1 MSQEK
6 FPKAKRNKPSASP
19 IQGWQIE
26 GREWWLWSL
35 AVVVT
40 LVLTFGI
47 VSLTYF
53 QLHPQVEG
61 TYWTDLKEWVRGLA
75 CVVLLFD
82 VYTLYQHLQLQRMRR
97 RMAERDQLFQLIT
110 ENAADMIAVV
120 DGAGQRIYNSPA
132 YQHVLG
138 YSDEELKTTSSIEQI
153 HPDDRQ
159 RVLEAA
165 HKARSTGQGQRL
177 EYRIRHKDGS
187 WRILESTA
195 SAVRNAK
202 GKTEKLVI
210 VNRDISERKR
220 AEEMLAHNAFHD
232 GLTNL
237 PNRALFLDRL
247 QRALVLSKRHT
258 DYKFAVLFIDVDE
271 FKVFNDSLGHKVGD
285 EVLIQIGLRLT
296 SSLREVDTISRPQVG
311 QAQKDDTL
319 ARLGG
324 DEYTILLEDIRNPS
338 DAIRVAERLQSK
350 LAVPFTVQGYEIVVN
365 ASVGIALSTAACA
378 HAEDLL
384 RDANIAM
391 FRAKRAG
398 KARCEVF
405 DTAMHEGAVRRLE
418 LETELRKALE
428 LGEFRTHYQ
437 PIISLKT
444 GRITG
449 FEALT
454 RWQHGDRLL
463 SPAEFIAVAD
473 ETGLIIP
480 MNRILLREACEQ
492 LRTWHAQFPAEQP
505 LSMSVNITSKEFAL
519 PSLAKGIGETL
530 KQTGLDPNHLQ
541 LEITET
547 IAMGDPEKAA
557 SVFSELKALGVRL
570 SVDDFGTGY
579 SSLSRLQRFPVDS
592 LKIDRAFIS
601 QMDSDVESQKIV
613 QVIIMLAQTLG
624 LVTVAE
630 GTETEEQV
638 NQLKELDCGFA
649 QGYYFSKPADQETIS
664 DLLLKVNG
672 RAATPA
678 RAIAALA
685 GGLAVI
691 LSEVVASL
699 REATTRSK
707 DRYSILAGGKPTL
720 RNKINYDSGC
730 GVAIGVLRL
739 RTPIRKRIGV
749 LRSG

>member
-1 MSQEK
+1 MKQRK
-6 FPKAKRNKPSASP
+6 TPTAKSAKP

-40 LVLTFGI
+40 VVLTFGI
-47 VSLTYF
+47 VSLTFF
-53 QLHPQVEG
+53 QLHPPTEG
-61 TYWTDLKEWVRGLA
+61 SYWLQLKEWVRGLA

-82 VYTLYQHLQLQRMRR
+82 IYTLYQHMQLQRIRR
-97 RMAERDQLFQLIT
+97 RLAERDQLFQLIT

-132 YQHVLG
+132 YEHVLG
-138 YSDEELKTTSSIEQI
+138 YSSEELRTTSSIDQV
-153 HPDDRQ
+153 HPDDRA

-177 EYRIRHKDGS
+177 EYRIRHKDGT

-195 SAVRNAK
+195 SAVRDPK

-247 QRALVLSKRHT
+247 QRAFALSKRHA
-258 DYKFAVLFIDVDE
+258 DYVFAVLFVDIDE
-271 FKVFNDSLGHKVGD
+271 FKVFNDSLGHTVGD
-285 EVLIQIGLRLT
+285 EVLIQIGQRLT
-296 SSLREVDTISRPQVG
+296 ASLREVDTISRPHLTES
-311 QAQKDDTL
+311 AKDDTL
-319 ARLGG
+319 ARVGG
-324 DEYTILLEDIRNPS
+324 DEYTVLLEDIRNPS
-338 DAIRVAERLQSK
+338 DAIRVAERLQSR
-350 LAVPFTVQGYEIVVN
+350 LSAPFAVHGYEIVIT
-365 ASVGIALSTAACA
+365 ASVGIALSSAACA

-391 FRAKRAG
+391 YRAKRTG

-405 DTAMHEGAVRRLE
+405 DTAMHAGALRRLD

-454 RWQHGDRLL
+454 RWQHGGRLL
-463 SPAEFIAVAD
+463 APVEFIAVAD

-480 MNRILLREACEQ
+480 MNRLLLREACEQ
-492 LRTWHAQFPAEQP
+492 LRTWHAQFPTETP
-505 LSMSVNITSKEFAL
+505 LTMSVNITSKEFAY
-519 PSLAKGIGETL
+519 PNLAKGIGETL
-530 KQTGLDPNHLQ
+530 KQTGVDPGNVQ

-579 SSLSRLQRFPVDS
+579 SSLSRLQQFPVDS

-601 QMDSDVESQKIV
+601 QMDSDPESRKIV
-613 QVIIMLAQTLG
+613 QIIIMLAQNLG

-638 NQLKELDCGFA
+638 NQLKALDCGFA
-649 QGYYFSKPADQETIS
+649 QGYFFSKPADHVAIS
-664 DLLLKVNG
+664 DLLLKVNTSG
-672 RAATPA
+672 
-678 RAIAALA
+678 
-685 GGLAVI
+685 
-691 LSEVVASL
+691 
-699 REATTRSK
+699 K
-707 DRYSILAGGKPTL
+707 KPTAIQAL
-720 RNKINYDSGC
+720 QATA
-730 GVAIGVLRL
+730 GV
-739 RTPIRKRIGV
+739 
-749 LRSG
+749 

>member
-1 MSQEK
+1 MDQED
-6 FPKAKRNKPSASP
+6 FSTVNPARPASIP
-19 IQGWQIE
+19 IQRRKIE
-26 GREWWLWSL
+26 GREWWLWGL

-47 VSLTYF
+47 VSLTFF
-53 QLHPQVEG
+53 QLHPQTEG
-61 TYWTDLKEWVRGLA
+61 SYWSDLREWVRGLA

-82 VYTLYQHLQLQRMRR
+82 IYTLYQHLQLQRIRR
-97 RMAERDQLFQLIT
+97 QLAERDQLFQLIT

-120 DGAGQRIYNSPA
+120 DGAGRRIYNSPA

-138 YSDEELKTTSSIEQI
+138 YSAEELNTTSSIEQI
-153 HPDDRQ
+153 HPDDCQ

-195 SAVRNAK
+195 SAIRNAK
-202 GKTEKLVI
+202 GETEKLVI

-220 AEEMLAHNAFHD
+220 AEEMLAHSAFHD

-258 DYKFAVLFIDVDE
+258 DYKFAVLFIDIDE

-285 EVLIQIGLRLT
+285 EVLVHIGERLT
-296 SSLREVDTISRPQVG
+296 TSLREVDTISRPQVSESP
-311 QAQKDDTL
+311 KDDTL

-338 DAIRVAERLQSK
+338 DAIRVAERLQSR
-350 LAVPFTVQGYEIVVN
+350 LAVPFTVQGYEIVVA
-365 ASVGIALSTAACA
+365 ASVGIVLSTTAYA

-391 FRAKRAG
+391 YRAKRTG

-405 DTAMHEGAVRRLE
+405 DTAMHEGAVKRLE
-418 LETELRKALE
+418 LETQLRKGLE

-454 RWQHGDRLL
+454 RWQRGERLL
-463 SPAEFIAVAD
+463 APAEFIAVAD
-473 ETGLIIP
+473 ETGLILP

-492 LRTWHAQFPAEQP
+492 LRSWHEQFPAEP
-505 LSMSVNITSKEFAL
+505 SLTMSVNITSKEFAH
-519 PSLAKGIGETL
+519 PNLAKGIGETL
-530 KQTGLDPNHLQ
+530 KQTGLDPNNLQ

-557 SVFSELKALGVRL
+557 SVLSELKALGVRL

-579 SSLSRLQRFPVDS
+579 SSLSRLQQFPVDS

-601 QMDSDVESQKIV
+601 HMDSDAESHKIV

-638 NQLKELDCGFA
+638 NQLKALDCNFA
-649 QGYYFSKPADQETIS
+649 QGYYFSKPADHVAIS
-664 DLLLKVNG
+664 DLLLKVNSPKTHK
-672 RAATPA
+672 AS
-678 RAIAALA
+678 A
-685 GGLAVI
+685 GA
-691 LSEVVASL
+691 
-699 REATTRSK
+699 
-707 DRYSILAGGKPTL
+707 
-720 RNKINYDSGC
+720 
-730 GVAIGVLRL
+730 
-739 RTPIRKRIGV
+739 
-749 LRSG
+749 

>member
-1 MSQEK
+1 M
-6 FPKAKRNKPSASP
+6 ASKEFSVVSENEPVAAP
-19 IQGWQIE
+19 IQRWQIE
-26 GREWWLWSL
+26 GREWWLWGL

-53 QLHPQVEG
+53 QLHPQTEG

-75 CVVLLFD
+75 FVVMLFD
-82 VYTLYQHLQLQRMRR
+82 IYTLYQHLQLQRMRR
-97 RMAERDQLFQLIT
+97 RLAERDQLFQLIT

-120 DGAGQRIYNSPA
+120 DGTGKRIYNSPS
-132 YQHVLG
+132 YHNVLG
-138 YSDEELKTTSSIEQI
+138 YSAEELKTTSSIDQI

-165 HKARSTGQGQRL
+165 HKARSTGHGERL

-195 SAVRNAK
+195 SAIRNAK
-202 GKTEKLVI
+202 GETEKLVI

-220 AEEMLAHNAFHD
+220 AEELLAHNAFHD

-258 DYKFAVLFIDVDE
+258 DYKFAVLFIDIDE
-271 FKVFNDSLGHKVGD
+271 FKVFNDSLGHKIGD
-285 EVLIQIGLRLT
+285 EVLIQIAQRLT
-296 SSLREVDTISRPQVG
+296 ASLREVDTIARPHLGPSR
-311 QAQKDDTL
+311 DDTL

-338 DAIRVAERLQSK
+338 DAIRVAERLQAK

-365 ASVGIALSTAACA
+365 ASVGIALSTPSCD

-384 RDANIAM
+384 RDASIAM
-391 FRAKRAG
+391 YRAKRAG

-418 LETELRKALE
+418 LETELRKGLE

-437 PIISLKT
+437 PIVSLKT

-454 RWQHGDRLL
+454 RWQHGERLL
-463 SPAEFIAVAD
+463 APAAFIAVAD

-480 MNRILLREACEQ
+480 MNRVLLREACEQ
-492 LRTWHAQFPAEQP
+492 LRSWHAQFPAEPP
-505 LSMSVNITSKEFAL
+505 LTMSVNITSKEFAS
-519 PSLAKGIGETL
+519 PNLAKGIAETL
-530 KQTGLDPNHLQ
+530 KQTGLDPNNLQ

-547 IAMGDPEKAA
+547 IAMSDPEKAA
-557 SVFSELKALGVRL
+557 SVLSELKSLGVRL

-579 SSLSRLQRFPVDS
+579 SSLSRLQQFPVDS

-601 QMDSDVESQKIV
+601 HMDSDVESHKIV

-624 LVTVAE
+624 LTTVAE
-630 GTETEEQV
+630 GAETEEHV
-638 NQLKELDCGFA
+638 NQLKALDCSFA
-649 QGYYFSKPADQETIS
+649 QGYYFSKPADHQVIS
-664 DLLLKVNG
+664 DLLMKVNG
-672 RAATPA
+672 SGFAAAKAQAAT
-678 RAIAALA
+678 A
-685 GGLAVI
+685 GV
-691 LSEVVASL
+691 
-699 REATTRSK
+699 
-707 DRYSILAGGKPTL
+707 
-720 RNKINYDSGC
+720 
-730 GVAIGVLRL
+730 
-739 RTPIRKRIGV
+739 
-749 LRSG
+749 

>member
-1 MSQEK
+1 MKQAEPATVHQKTS
-6 FPKAKRNKPSASP
+6 SAAP
-19 IQGWQIE
+19 IQRWQIE
-26 GREWWLWSL
+26 GREWWLWGL
-35 AVVVT
+35 AVLVT

-47 VSLTYF
+47 VSLTFF
-53 QLHPQVEG
+53 QLHPQTEG
-61 TYWTDLKEWVRGLA
+61 SYWTDLKEWVRGLA

-82 VYTLYQHLQLQRMRR
+82 IYTLYQHLQLQRIRR
-97 RMAERDQLFQLIT
+97 QLAERDQLFQLIT

-120 DGAGQRIYNSPA
+120 DGTGQRIYNSPA

-138 YSDEELKTTSSIEQI
+138 YSAEELKTTSSIEQV
-153 HPDDRQ
+153 HPDDRA

-195 SAVRNAK
+195 SAVRNQK
-202 GKTEKLVI
+202 GETEKLVI

-220 AEEMLAHNAFHD
+220 AEEMLAHSAFHD

-247 QRALVLSKRHT
+247 QRAFVLSKRHT
-258 DYKFAVLFIDVDE
+258 DYKFAVLFIDIDE
-271 FKVFNDSLGHKVGD
+271 FKVFNDSLGHTVGD
-285 EVLIQIGLRLT
+285 EVLVQIGKRLT
-296 SSLREVDTISRPQVG
+296 ASLREVDTIARPQLG
-311 QAQKDDTL
+311 TAPKDDTL
-319 ARLGG
+319 ARVGG
-324 DEYTILLEDIRNPS
+324 DEYTVLLEDIRNPS
-338 DAIRVAERLQSK
+338 DAIRVAERLQNR
-350 LAVPFTVQGYEIVVN
+350 LAAPFSAHGYDIVVT
-365 ASVGIALSTAACA
+365 ASVGIALSTAVCA

-391 FRAKRAG
+391 YRAKRTG

-405 DTAMHEGAVRRLE
+405 DTAMHAGAVRRLE
-418 LETELRKALE
+418 LETELRKSLE
-428 LGEFRTHYQ
+428 LGGFRTHYQ

-480 MNRILLREACEQ
+480 MNRLLLREACEQ
-492 LRTWHAQFPAEQP
+492 LRSWQSQFPAEPP
-505 LSMSVNITSKEFAL
+505 LTMSVNVTSKEFAS
-519 PSLAKGIGETL
+519 PHLAKGIGETL

-557 SVFSELKALGVRL
+557 SVLAELKALGVRL

-579 SSLSRLQRFPVDS
+579 SSLSRLQQFPVDS

-601 QMDSDVESQKIV
+601 CMDSDVDSDKIV
-613 QVIIMLAQTLG
+613 RIIIMLAQNLG

-638 NQLKELDCGFA
+638 NQLKALDCGFA
-649 QGYYFSKPADQETIS
+649 QGYYFSKPADHQAIS
-664 DLLLKVNG
+664 DLLLKVNQSSQV
-672 RAATPA
+672 AKS
-678 RAIAALA
+678 ALTHKASA
-685 GGLAVI
+685 GA
-691 LSEVVASL
+691 
-699 REATTRSK
+699 
-707 DRYSILAGGKPTL
+707 
-720 RNKINYDSGC
+720 
-730 GVAIGVLRL
+730 
-739 RTPIRKRIGV
+739 
-749 LRSG
+749 

>member
-1 MSQEK
+1 MTQDE
-6 FPKAKRNKPSASP
+6 FPTADHNRPASP
-19 IQGWQIE
+19 IQRWQIE
-26 GREWWLWSL
+26 GREWWLWGL

-53 QLHPQVEG
+53 QLHPQSEG

-82 VYTLYQHLQLQRMRR
+82 IYTLYQHLQLQQMRR
-97 RMAERDQLFQLIT
+97 RLAERDQLFQLIT

-120 DGAGQRIYNSPA
+120 DGTGQRIYNSPA

-138 YSDEELKTTSSIEQI
+138 YSAEELKSTSSIEQI
-153 HPDDRQ
+153 HPDDLQ

-195 SAVRNAK
+195 SAVQNAK

-220 AEEMLAHNAFHD
+220 AEEMLAHSAFHD

-285 EVLIQIGLRLT
+285 EVLVQIGLRLT
-296 SSLREVDTISRPQVG
+296 TSLREVDTISRPQVG
-311 QAQKDDTL
+311 QPQKDDTL

-365 ASVGIALSTAACA
+365 VSIGIALSNAACA

-405 DTAMHEGAVRRLE
+405 DTAMHDGAVRRLE
-418 LETELRKALE
+418 LETELRKGLE

-449 FEALT
+449 FEALA

-463 SPAEFIAVAD
+463 SPAAFIAVAD

-492 LRTWHAQFPAEQP
+492 LGSWQAQFPAEPP
-505 LSMSVNITSKEFAL
+505 LSMSVNITSKEFAH
-519 PSLAKGIGETL
+519 PNLAKGIAETL
-530 KQTGLDPNHLQ
+530 RQTGLNPANLQ

-557 SVFSELKALGVRL
+557 CVLSELKALGVRL
-570 SVDDFGTGY
+570 SLDDFGTGY
-579 SSLSRLQRFPVDS
+579 SSLSRLQQFPVDS

-601 QMDSDVESQKIV
+601 QMDSDAESHKIV
-613 QVIIMLAQTLG
+613 QVIIMLAQTLD

-638 NQLKELDCGFA
+638 NQLKTLDCGFA
-649 QGYYFSKPADQETIS
+649 QGYYFSKPADHLAIS

-672 RAATPA
+672 RAATPTKA
-678 RAIAALA
+678 NAASA
-685 GGLAVI
+685 G
-691 LSEVVASL
+691 
-699 REATTRSK
+699 T
-707 DRYSILAGGKPTL
+707 
-720 RNKINYDSGC
+720 
-730 GVAIGVLRL
+730 
-739 RTPIRKRIGV
+739 
-749 LRSG
+749 

>member
-672 RAATPA
+672 RAAPPA

-685 GGLAVI
+685 GA
-691 LSEVVASL
+691 
-699 REATTRSK
+699 
-707 DRYSILAGGKPTL
+707 
-720 RNKINYDSGC
+720 
-730 GVAIGVLRL
+730 
-739 RTPIRKRIGV
+739 
-749 LRSG
+749 

>member
-1 MSQEK
+1 MTQEE
-6 FPKAKRNKPSASP
+6 FPSTKTNKSGTTP
-19 IQGWQIE
+19 IQRWQIE
-26 GREWWLWSL
+26 GREWWLWGL

-53 QLHPQVEG
+53 QLHPQSES

-75 CVVLLFD
+75 FVVLLFD
-82 VYTLYQHLQLQRMRR
+82 IYTLYQHLQLQRMRR
-97 RMAERDQLFQLIT
+97 QLAERDQLFQLIT

-120 DGAGQRIYNSPA
+120 DGTGQRIYNSPA

-138 YSDEELKTTSSIEQI
+138 YSAEELKNTSSIEQI

-165 HKARSTGQGQRL
+165 HKARSTGQGQRM

-195 SAVRNAK
+195 SAIRNAK
-202 GKTEKLVI
+202 GETEKLVI

-237 PNRALFLDRL
+237 PNRALFVDRL
-247 QRALVLSKRHT
+247 QRALVLSKRHP
-258 DYKFAVLFIDVDE
+258 DYKFAVLFIDIDE

-285 EVLIQIGLRLT
+285 EVLVQISQRLS
-296 SSLREVDTISRPQVG
+296 SSLREVDTLARPQLG
-311 QAQKDDTL
+311 PSKDDTL

-350 LAVPFTVQGYEIVVN
+350 LAAPFSMHGFEIVVS
-365 ASVGIALSTAACA
+365 ASVGIALSTPNCA

-391 FRAKRAG
+391 YRAKRAG

-405 DTAMHEGAVRRLE
+405 DIAMHEGAVKRLE
-418 LETELRKALE
+418 LETALRKGLE

-454 RWQHGDRLL
+454 RWQRGDRLL
-463 SPAEFIAVAD
+463 SPADFIAVAD

-480 MNRILLREACEQ
+480 MNRVLLREACEQ
-492 LRTWHAQFPAEQP
+492 LRSWHAQFPADPP
-505 LSMSVNITSKEFAL
+505 LSMSVNITAKEFSH
-519 PSLAKGIGETL
+519 PNLARGISDTL
-530 KQTGLDPNHLQ
+530 KQTGLDPRSLQ

-547 IAMGDPEKAA
+547 IAMGDPGKAT
-557 SVFSELKALGVRL
+557 SVLSALKSLGVRL

-579 SSLSRLQRFPVDS
+579 SSLSRLQQFPVDS

-601 QMDSDVESQKIV
+601 HMDSDAENHKIV

-624 LVTVAE
+624 LATVAE

-638 NQLKELDCGFA
+638 NLLKALDCGFA
-649 QGYYFSKPADQETIS
+649 QGYYFSKPAAPGIIS

-672 RAATPA
+672 SGHGSAA
-678 RAIAALA
+678 
-685 GGLAVI
+685 GLAQA
-691 LSEVVASL
+691 AS
-699 REATTRSK
+699 
-707 DRYSILAGGKPTL
+707 AG
-720 RNKINYDSGC
+720 S
-730 GVAIGVLRL
+730 
-739 RTPIRKRIGV
+739 
-749 LRSG
+749 

>member
-1 MSQEK
+1 MTQEQL
-6 FPKAKRNKPSASP
+6 PTITAKKPAATP
-19 IQGWQIE
+19 IQRMQVE
-26 GREWWLWSL
+26 GREWWLWGL
-35 AVVVT
+35 AVLVT

-53 QLHPQVEG
+53 QLHPEG
-61 TYWTDLKEWVRGLA
+61 EGMYWTQLKEWVRGLA

-82 VYTLYQHLQLQRMRR
+82 IYTLYQHLQLQRIRR
-97 RMAERDQLFQLIT
+97 QLADRDQLFQLIT

-120 DGAGQRIYNSPA
+120 DGTGQRLYNSPA

-138 YSDEELKTTSSIEQI
+138 YSDEELKSTASIEQV

-159 RVLEAA
+159 MVLEAA
-165 HKARSTGQGQRL
+165 HKARTTGQGQRL

-187 WRILESTA
+187 WRILESTS
-195 SAVRNAK
+195 SAIVNAK

-220 AEEMLAHNAFHD
+220 AEELLAHNAFHD

-237 PNRALFLDRL
+237 PNRTLFLDRL

-258 DYKFAVLFIDVDE
+258 DYKFAVLFIDIDE
-271 FKVFNDSLGHKVGD
+271 FKVFNDSLGHIVGD
-285 EVLIQIGLRLT
+285 EVLVQIGKRLT
-296 SSLREVDTISRPQVG
+296 ASLREVDTIARPQQG
-311 QAQKDDTL
+311 QLLRDDTL

-324 DEYTILLEDIRNPS
+324 DEYTILLEDVRNPS
-338 DAIRVAERLQSK
+338 DAIRVAERLQGK
-350 LAVPFTVQGYEIVVN
+350 LSNPFTVQGCEIVVH
-365 ASVGIALSTAACA
+365 ASVGIAFSTPTCA

-391 FRAKRAG
+391 YRAKRAG

-418 LETELRKALE
+418 LETELRKGLE

-437 PIISLKT
+437 PIVSLKS

-454 RWQHGDRLL
+454 RWQRGERLL
-463 SPAEFIAVAD
+463 APAEFIAVAD

-480 MNRILLREACEQ
+480 MNRLLLREACEQ
-492 LRTWHAQFPAEQP
+492 LRLWHVQFPADPQ
-505 LSMSVNITSKEFAL
+505 LSMSVNITSKEFAH
-519 PSLAKGIGETL
+519 PNLAKGISEILGE
-530 KQTGLDPNHLQ
+530 TGLDPKYLQ

-547 IAMGDPEKAA
+547 IAMRDPEKASLVLA
-557 SVFSELKALGVRL
+557 ELKSLGVRL

-579 SSLSRLQRFPVDS
+579 SSLSRLQQFPVDS

-601 QMDSDVESQKIV
+601 QMDTDAESHKIV
-613 QVIIMLAQTLG
+613 QVIVMLAQTLG
-624 LVTVAE
+624 LATVAE

-638 NQLKELDCGFA
+638 SMVKALDCGFA
-649 QGYYFSKPADQETIS
+649 QGYYFSKPADRQVIS
-664 DLLLKVNG
+664 DLLLKVNRSSNG
-672 RAATPA
+672 SVPVKTHSAS
-678 RAIAALA
+678 A
-685 GGLAVI
+685 GV
-691 LSEVVASL
+691 
-699 REATTRSK
+699 
-707 DRYSILAGGKPTL
+707 
-720 RNKINYDSGC
+720 
-730 GVAIGVLRL
+730 
-739 RTPIRKRIGV
+739 
-749 LRSG
+749 

>member
-1 MSQEK
+1 MTQDE
-6 FPKAKRNKPSASP
+6 FPTADQNRAASP
-19 IQGWQIE
+19 IQRWQIE
-26 GREWWLWSL
+26 GREWWLWGL

-53 QLHPQVEG
+53 QLHPQTEG

-82 VYTLYQHLQLQRMRR
+82 IYTLYQHLQLQQMRR
-97 RMAERDQLFQLIT
+97 RLAERDQLFQLIT

-132 YQHVLG
+132 YQNVLG
-138 YSDEELKTTSSIEQI
+138 YSAEELKTTSSIEQI

-195 SAVRNAK
+195 SAIRNAK

-220 AEEMLAHNAFHD
+220 AEEMLAHSAFHD

-285 EVLIQIGLRLT
+285 EVLVQIGLRLT
-296 SSLREVDTISRPQVG
+296 TSLREVDTISRPQVG
-311 QAQKDDTL
+311 QSQKDDTL

-365 ASVGIALSTAACA
+365 ASVGIALSTATCA

-418 LETELRKALE
+418 LETELRKGLE

-437 PIISLKT
+437 PIVSLKT

-454 RWQHGDRLL
+454 RWQHGDRLR

-492 LRTWHAQFPAEQP
+492 LRSWHAEFPAEP
-505 LSMSVNITSKEFAL
+505 ALSMSVNITSKEFAH
-519 PSLAKGIGETL
+519 PNLAIGIAETL

-557 SVFSELKALGVRL
+557 SVLSQLKALGVRL

-579 SSLSRLQRFPVDS
+579 SSLSRLQQFPVDS

-601 QMDSDVESQKIV
+601 HMDSDAESHKIV

-638 NQLKELDCGFA
+638 NQLKALDCGFA
-649 QGYYFSKPADQETIS
+649 QGYYFSKPADHHVIS
-664 DLLLKVNG
+664 DLLLRVNG
-672 RAATPA
+672 RAVTPA
-678 RAIAALA
+678 KANAALA
-685 GGLAVI
+685 GA
-691 LSEVVASL
+691 
-699 REATTRSK
+699 
-707 DRYSILAGGKPTL
+707 
-720 RNKINYDSGC
+720 
-730 GVAIGVLRL
+730 
-739 RTPIRKRIGV
+739 
-749 LRSG
+749 

>member
-685 GGLAVI
+685 GA
-691 LSEVVASL
+691 
-699 REATTRSK
+699 
-707 DRYSILAGGKPTL
+707 
-720 RNKINYDSGC
+720 
-730 GVAIGVLRL
+730 
-739 RTPIRKRIGV
+739 
-749 LRSG
+749 

>member
-1 MSQEK
+1 MTQEQTPEITK
-6 FPKAKRNKPSASP
+6 QKPAASP
-19 IQGWQIE
+19 IQRWQIE
-26 GREWWLWSL
+26 GREWWLWGL
-35 AVVVT
+35 AVIVT

-53 QLHPQVEG
+53 QMHPEG
-61 TYWTDLKEWVRGLA
+61 EGIYWTQLKEWVRGLA

-82 VYTLYQHLQLQRMRR
+82 IYTLYQHLQLQRIRR
-97 RMAERDQLFQLIT
+97 QLADRDQLFQLIT

-138 YSDEELKTTSSIEQI
+138 YSEEELKSTASIEQV

-165 HKARSTGQGQRL
+165 HKARTTGQGQRL

-187 WRILESTA
+187 WRILESTS
-195 SAVRNAK
+195 SAIVNAK

-237 PNRALFLDRL
+237 PNRTLFLDRL

-258 DYKFAVLFIDVDE
+258 DYKFAVLFIDIDE
-271 FKVFNDSLGHKVGD
+271 FKVFNDSLGHIVGD
-285 EVLIQIGLRLT
+285 EVLVQIGKRLT
-296 SSLREVDTISRPQVG
+296 ASLREVDTIARPQQG
-311 QAQKDDTL
+311 QPVRDDTL

-324 DEYTILLEDIRNPS
+324 DEYTILLEDVRNPS
-338 DAIRVAERLQSK
+338 DAIRVAERLQGK
-350 LAVPFTVQGYEIVVN
+350 LSNPFTVQGYEIVVH
-365 ASVGIALSTAACA
+365 ASVGIAFSTPTCA

-391 FRAKRAG
+391 YRAKRAG

-418 LETELRKALE
+418 LETELRKGLE

-437 PIISLKT
+437 PIVSLRS

-454 RWQHGDRLL
+454 RWQRGERLL
-463 SPAEFIAVAD
+463 APAEFIAVAD

-480 MNRILLREACEQ
+480 MNRLLLREACQQ
-492 LRTWHAQFPAEQP
+492 LRSWHAEFPADPQM
-505 LSMSVNITSKEFAL
+505 SMSVNITSKEFAH
-519 PSLAKGIGETL
+519 PNLAKGISEIL
-530 KQTGLDPNHLQ
+530 SETGLDPKHLQ

-547 IAMGDPEKAA
+547 IAMREPEKAA
-557 SVFSELKALGVRL
+557 SVLAELKSLGVRL

-579 SSLSRLQRFPVDS
+579 SSLSRLQQFPVDS

-601 QMDSDVESQKIV
+601 QMDSDVESHKIV
-613 QVIIMLAQTLG
+613 QVIVMLAQTLD
-624 LVTVAE
+624 LATVAE
-630 GTETEEQV
+630 GVETEEHV
-638 NQLKELDCGFA
+638 NQLKALDCGFA
-649 QGYYFSKPADQETIS
+649 QGYYFSKPADHQVIT
-664 DLLLKVNG
+664 DLLLKVN
-672 RAATPA
+672 
-678 RAIAALA
+678 
-685 GGLAVI
+685 
-691 LSEVVASL
+691 
-699 REATTRSK
+699 
-707 DRYSILAGGKPTL
+707 
-720 RNKINYDSGC
+720 
-730 GVAIGVLRL
+730 
-739 RTPIRKRIGV
+739 
-749 LRSG
+749 RSGRGPVAVKAQAASAGV

>member
-1 MSQEK
+1 MTQEE
-6 FPKAKRNKPSASP
+6 FPTDSENKPAAPP
-19 IQGWQIE
+19 IQRWQIE
-26 GREWWLWSL
+26 GREWWLWGL

-53 QLHPQVEG
+53 QLHPQSEG

-75 CVVLLFD
+75 FVVLLFD
-82 VYTLYQHLQLQRMRR
+82 IYTLYQHLQLQRIRR
-97 RMAERDQLFQLIT
+97 RLAERDQLFQLIT

-120 DGAGQRIYNSPA
+120 DGSGKRIYNSPA
-132 YQHVLG
+132 YHHILG
-138 YSDEELKTTSSIEQI
+138 YSAEELKTTSSIEQI

-165 HKARSTGQGQRL
+165 HKARATGQGQRV

-195 SAVRNAK
+195 SAIRNAK
-202 GKTEKLVI
+202 GETEKLVI

-258 DYKFAVLFIDVDE
+258 DYKFAVLFIDIDE

-285 EVLIQIGLRLT
+285 EVLIQISQRLT
-296 SSLREVDTISRPQVG
+296 ASLREVDTIARPQLG
-311 QAQKDDTL
+311 PTKDDTL

-338 DAIRVAERLQSK
+338 DAIRVAERLQSR

-365 ASVGIALSTAACA
+365 ASVGIALSTPTCA

-391 FRAKRAG
+391 YRAKRAG

-418 LETELRKALE
+418 LETELRKGLE

-437 PIISLKT
+437 PIVSLKT

-454 RWQHGDRLL
+454 RWQRGERLL
-463 SPAEFIAVAD
+463 APIEFIAVAD

-480 MNRILLREACEQ
+480 MNRVLLREACEQ
-492 LRTWHAQFPAEQP
+492 LRSWQAQFPADPP
-505 LSMSVNITSKEFAL
+505 LSMSVNITSKEFAHAN
-519 PSLAKGIGETL
+519 LAKGIEETL

-547 IAMGDPEKAA
+547 IAMGDPEKATA
-557 SVFSELKALGVRL
+557 VLAELKSLGVRL

-579 SSLSRLQRFPVDS
+579 SSLSRLQQFPVDS

-601 QMDSDVESQKIV
+601 HMDSDAESHKIV

-624 LVTVAE
+624 LATVAE
-630 GTETEEQV
+630 GAETEEHV
-638 NQLKELDCGFA
+638 NQLKALDCGYA
-649 QGYYFSKPADQETIS
+649 QGYYFSRPADHQVIS

-672 RAATPA
+672 SNASAHVKAQAAS
-678 RAIAALA
+678 A
-685 GGLAVI
+685 G
-691 LSEVVASL
+691 S
-699 REATTRSK
+699 
-707 DRYSILAGGKPTL
+707 
-720 RNKINYDSGC
+720 
-730 GVAIGVLRL
+730 
-739 RTPIRKRIGV
+739 
-749 LRSG
+749 